1 MGIPV
6 LEGYWIGDKM
16 MLLSLTL
23 ALTATLANSKAG
35 ITYTAEPFNSAP
47 KISGITYTAEPF
59 AKTDIKQIS
68 KAAVQPITSYTSL
81 PRTYMPINNFNSLS
95 TTSYPYSLPLTY
107 NTQYPMSNIY
117 TNSFPLANN
126 WFASYN
132 IKPSKNIV
140 PASTRTIP
148 SIASTR
154 AIPSISSPLVKALY
168 NPAVVQP
175 LKAIKQMT
183 KREAEPGMTY
193 TAEPFDSKMTMTYT
207 AEPFKSTANKVTPSE
222 TKTINTVTGYTG
234 LPLNYASYTYPMTY
248 TSMAN
253 PTYSTP
259 YSFPSNY
266 GYLYMYNSDIL
277 PSAYTYTHP
286 SNYGL
291 CLNNLGA
298 QVPC

>member
-16 MLLSLTL
+16 MLLRLTL

-68 KAAVQPITSYTSL
+68 KAAVQPITTYTSL

-126 WFASYN
+126 WFAIYN
-132 IKPSKNIV
+132 IKPSNNIV
-140 PASTRTIP
+140 PASTRAIP

-154 AIPSISSPLVKALY
+154 ATPSISSPLVRALY

-183 KREAEPGMTY
+183 KREAG
-193 TAEPFDSKMTMTYT
+193 
-207 AEPFKSTANKVTPSE
+207 PFKATANKVTPSE

-234 LPLNYASYTYPMTY
+234 LPMNYPSYTYPMTY
-248 TSMAN
+248 NSMVN
-253 PTYSTP
+253 PTYPTT
-259 YSFPSNY
+259 YTFPSTY
-266 GYLYMYNSDIL
+266 GYPYMYNSNIL
-277 PSAYTYTHP
+277 PSTYTYTHP

>member
-1 MGIPV
+1 
-6 LEGYWIGDKM
+6 M

-35 ITYTAEPFNSAP
+35 ITYTAEPFNSAT

-68 KAAVQPITSYTSL
+68 KAAVQPITTYTSL

-126 WFASYN
+126 WYSNYN
-132 IKPSKNIV
+132 INPSNNIV
-140 PASTRTIP
+140 PASTRAIP

-154 AIPSISSPLVKALY
+154 AIPSISSPLVRALY

-234 LPLNYASYTYPMTY
+234 LPLNYPSYTYPMTY
-248 TSMAN
+248 NSMAN
-253 PTYSTP
+253 PTYPTTYTIPST
-259 YSFPSNY
+259 Y
-266 GYLYMYNSDIL
+266 GYPYMYTSNIL
-277 PSAYTYTHP
+277 PSTSTYTYTYSHP

>member
-6 LEGYWIGDKM
+6 LEGCWIGDKM

-35 ITYTAEPFNSAP
+35 ITYTAEPFNSAN

-59 AKTDIKQIS
+59 AKNDIKQIP
-68 KAAVQPITSYTSL
+68 KAAVQPITTYTSL

-95 TTSYPYSLPLTY
+95 TTSYPFSLPLTY

-132 IKPSKNIV
+132 IKPSNNIV
-140 PASTRTIP
+140 PASTRP
-148 SIASTR
+148 
-154 AIPSISSPLVKALY
+154 IPSISTPLVRALY

-183 KREAEPGMTY
+183 KR
-193 TAEPFDSKMTMTYT
+193 
-207 AEPFKSTANKVTPSE
+207 
-222 TKTINTVTGYTG
+222 
-234 LPLNYASYTYPMTY
+234 
-248 TSMAN
+248 
-253 PTYSTP
+253 
-259 YSFPSNY
+259 
-266 GYLYMYNSDIL
+266 
-277 PSAYTYTHP
+277 
-286 SNYGL
+286 
-291 CLNNLGA
+291 
-298 QVPC
+298 

>member
-1 MGIPV
+1 MGTV

-68 KAAVQPITSYTSL
+68 KAAVQPITTYTSL

-95 TTSYPYSLPLTY
+95 TTSYP
-107 NTQYPMSNIY
+107 
-117 TNSFPLANN
+117 LANN

-132 IKPSKNIV
+132 INPSNDIV

-154 AIPSISSPLVKALY
+154 ATPSISSPLVRALY

-183 KREAEPGMTY
+183 KREAEPALTY

-207 AEPFKSTANKVTPSE
+207 AEPFKATANKVTPSE

-234 LPLNYASYTYPMTY
+234 LPINYPSYTYPMTY
-248 TSMAN
+248 NSMAN
-253 PTYSTP
+253 PTYPTTYTMPST
-259 YSFPSNY
+259 Y
-266 GYLYMYNSDIL
+266 GYPYMYNSNIL
-277 PSAYTYTHP
+277 PSTYTYTHP

>member
-68 KAAVQPITSYTSL
+68 KAAVQPITTYTSL

-95 TTSYPYSLPLTY
+95 STSYPYSLPLTY

-140 PASTRTIP
+140 PASART
-148 SIASTR
+148 
-154 AIPSISSPLVKALY
+154 IPSISSPLVKALY
-168 NPAVVQP
+168 TPAVVQP

-248 TSMAN
+248 NSMAN
-253 PTYSTP
+253 PTYSTT
-259 YSFPSNY
+259 YTFPSNY

>member
-6 LEGYWIGDKM
+6 LEGCWIGDKM

-35 ITYTAEPFNSAP
+35 ITYTAEPFNSAN

-59 AKTDIKQIS
+59 AKNDIKQIP
-68 KAAVQPITSYTSL
+68 KAAVQPITTYTSL

-126 WFASYN
+126 WYSSYN
-132 IKPSKNIV
+132 INPSNNIV
-140 PASTRTIP
+140 P
-148 SIASTR
+148 ASTR
-154 AIPSISSPLVKALY
+154 AIPSISSPLVRALY

-183 KREAEPGMTY
+183 KREAEPGI
-193 TAEPFDSKMTMTYT
+193 TYT
-207 AEPFKSTANKVTPSE
+207 AEPFKATANKVTPSE

-234 LPLNYASYTYPMTY
+234 LPMNYPSFTFPMTY
-248 TSMAN
+248 NSMAN
-253 PTYSTP
+253 PTYPITYTIPST
-259 YSFPSNY
+259 Y
-266 GYLYMYNSDIL
+266 GYPFMYNS
-277 PSAYTYTHP
+277 
-286 SNYGL
+286 
-291 CLNNLGA
+291 
-298 QVPC
+298 

>member
-35 ITYTAEPFNSAP
+35 ITYTAEPFNSAT

-68 KAAVQPITSYTSL
+68 KAAVQPITTYTSL
-81 PRTYMPINNFNSLS
+81 PRTYMPINDFNSLS
-95 TTSYPYSLPLTY
+95 TTSYPYSLPFTY

-117 TNSFPLANN
+117 TNSFPSANN

-132 IKPSKNIV
+132 IKPSNNIV
-140 PASTRTIP
+140 P
-148 SIASTR
+148 ASTR
-154 AIPSISSPLVKALY
+154 AIPSISSPLVRALY

-183 KREAEPGMTY
+183 KR
-193 TAEPFDSKMTMTYT
+193 
-207 AEPFKSTANKVTPSE
+207 
-222 TKTINTVTGYTG
+222 
-234 LPLNYASYTYPMTY
+234 
-248 TSMAN
+248 
-253 PTYSTP
+253 
-259 YSFPSNY
+259 
-266 GYLYMYNSDIL
+266 
-277 PSAYTYTHP
+277 
-286 SNYGL
+286 
-291 CLNNLGA
+291 
-298 QVPC
+298 

>member
-1 MGIPV
+1 M
-6 LEGYWIGDKM
+6 
-16 MLLSLTL
+16 
-23 ALTATLANSKAG
+23 
-35 ITYTAEPFNSAP
+35 
-47 KISGITYTAEPF
+47 
-59 AKTDIKQIS
+59 
-68 KAAVQPITSYTSL
+68 
-81 PRTYMPINNFNSLS
+81 
-95 TTSYPYSLPLTY
+95 
-107 NTQYPMSNIY
+107 
-117 TNSFPLANN
+117 
-126 WFASYN
+126 
-132 IKPSKNIV
+132 
-140 PASTRTIP
+140 ASTRTIP
-148 SIASTR
+148 SI
-154 AIPSISSPLVKALY
+154 SSPLVRALY

-175 LKAIKQMT
+175 LKAIKEMT

-248 TSMAN
+248 NSRAN
-253 PTYSTP
+253 PTYSTT
-259 YSFPSNY
+259 YTFPSSY

>member
-1 MGIPV
+1 
-6 LEGYWIGDKM
+6 M
-16 MLLSLTL
+16 MLRSLTL
-23 ALTATLANSKAG
+23 ALTATLANSKTG
-35 ITYTAEPFNSAP
+35 ITYTAEPFNSAN

-59 AKTDIKQIS
+59 AKTDIKQIP
-68 KAAVQPITSYTSL
+68 KAAVQPITTYTSL

-126 WFASYN
+126 WYSSYN
-132 IKPSKNIV
+132 INPSNNIV
-140 PASTRTIP
+140 PASTRAIPSMASTRTIP
-148 SIASTR
+148 SI
-154 AIPSISSPLVKALY
+154 SSPLVRALY

-175 LKAIKQMT
+175 LKAIKEMT

-207 AEPFKSTANKVTPSE
+207 AEPFKATANKVTPSE

-234 LPLNYASYTYPMTY
+234 LPLNYPSYTYPMTY
-248 TSMAN
+248 NSMAN
-253 PTYSTP
+253 PTYPITYTIPST
-259 YSFPSNY
+259 Y
-266 GYLYMYNSDIL
+266 GYPFMYNSNIL
-277 PSAYTYTHP
+277 PSTYTYTHP

>member
-1 MGIPV
+1 
-6 LEGYWIGDKM
+6 M

-35 ITYTAEPFNSAP
+35 ITYTAEPFNSAT

-68 KAAVQPITSYTSL
+68 KAAVQPITTYTSL

-132 IKPSKNIV
+132 INPSNNIV
-140 PASTRTIP
+140 PASTRAIP

-154 AIPSISSPLVKALY
+154 AIPSISSPLVRALY

-207 AEPFKSTANKVTPSE
+207 AEPFKATANKVTPSE

-234 LPLNYASYTYPMTY
+234 LPINYPSYTYPMTY
-248 TSMAN
+248 NSMAN
-253 PTYSTP
+253 PTYPTTYTIPST
-259 YSFPSNY
+259 Y
-266 GYLYMYNSDIL
+266 GYPYMYTSNIL
-277 PSAYTYTHP
+277 PSTSTYTYTYSHP

>member
-1 MGIPV
+1 MGV
-6 LEGYWIGDKM
+6 LEGCWIGDKM

-68 KAAVQPITSYTSL
+68 KAAVQPIT
-81 PRTYMPINNFNSLS
+81 
-95 TTSYPYSLPLTY
+95 TY
-107 NTQYPMSNIY
+107 NTQYPMGNIY

-126 WFASYN
+126 WYSNYN
-132 IKPSKNIV
+132 INPSNNIV
-140 PASTRTIP
+140 PASTRAIP

-154 AIPSISSPLVKALY
+154 AIPSISSPLVRALY

-183 KREAEPGMTY
+183 KREAEPGMTH
-193 TAEPFDSKMTMTYT
+193 TAEAFDSKMTMTYT
-207 AEPFKSTANKVTPSE
+207 AEPFKATANKVTPSE

-234 LPLNYASYTYPMTY
+234 LPMNYPSYTYP
-248 TSMAN
+248 
-253 PTYSTP
+253 
-259 YSFPSNY
+259 
-266 GYLYMYNSDIL
+266 
-277 PSAYTYTHP
+277 
-286 SNYGL
+286 
-291 CLNNLGA
+291 
-298 QVPC
+298 

>member
-35 ITYTAEPFNSAP
+35 ITYTAEPF
-47 KISGITYTAEPF
+47 

-68 KAAVQPITSYTSL
+68 KAAVQPITTYTSL
-81 PRTYMPINNFNSLS
+81 PRTYMPINNFNSL
-95 TTSYPYSLPLTY
+95 SYPYSLPLTY

-132 IKPSKNIV
+132 INPSNNIV

-154 AIPSISSPLVKALY
+154 AIPSISSPLVRALY

-234 LPLNYASYTYPMTY
+234 LPLNYPSYTYL
-248 TSMAN
+248 
-253 PTYSTP
+253 ST
-259 YSFPSNY
+259 Y
-266 GYLYMYNSDIL
+266 GYPYMYNSNTL
-277 PSAYTYTHP
+277 PSAYTYSHP

-291 CLNNLGA
+291 
-298 QVPC
+298 

>member
-6 LEGYWIGDKM
+6 LEGCWIGDKM

-35 ITYTAEPFNSAP
+35 ITYTAEPFNSAN

-59 AKTDIKQIS
+59 AKNDIKQIP
-68 KAAVQPITSYTSL
+68 KAAVQPITTYTSL

-107 NTQYPMSNIY
+107 NTQYPMGNSY

-126 WFASYN
+126 WYSNYN
-132 IKPSKNIV
+132 INPSNNIV
-140 PASTRTIP
+140 PASTRAIP

-154 AIPSISSPLVKALY
+154 AIPSISSPLVRALY

-175 LKAIKQMT
+175 LKAIKEMT

-193 TAEPFDSKMTMTYT
+193 P
-207 AEPFKSTANKVTPSE
+207 
-222 TKTINTVTGYTG
+222 
-234 LPLNYASYTYPMTY
+234 SYTFPMTY
-248 TSMAN
+248 NSMAN
-253 PTYSTP
+253 PTYPITYTIPST
-259 YSFPSNY
+259 Y
-266 GYLYMYNSDIL
+266 GYPFMYNSNIL
-277 PSAYTYTHP
+277 PSPYTYTHP

>member
-47 KISGITYTAEPF
+47 KISGITYTAEPI
-59 AKTDIKQIS
+59 AT
-68 KAAVQPITSYTSL
+68 YTSL
-81 PRTYMPINNFNSLS
+81 PRTYMPTNNFNSLS

-132 IKPSKNIV
+132 IKPSNNIV

-154 AIPSISSPLVKALY
+154 AIPSISSPLVRALY
-168 NPAVVQP
+168 NPAVMQP

-193 TAEPFDSKMTMTYT
+193 TAEPFDSKM
-207 AEPFKSTANKVTPSE
+207 
-222 TKTINTVTGYTG
+222 
-234 LPLNYASYTYPMTY
+234 
-248 TSMAN
+248 
-253 PTYSTP
+253 
-259 YSFPSNY
+259 
-266 GYLYMYNSDIL
+266 
-277 PSAYTYTHP
+277 
-286 SNYGL
+286 
-291 CLNNLGA
+291 
-298 QVPC
+298 

>member
-1 MGIPV
+1 MGITV

-35 ITYTAEPFNSAP
+35 ITYTAEPFNSAT

-68 KAAVQPITSYTSL
+68 KAAVQPITTYTNL

-132 IKPSKNIV
+132 IKPSNNIV

-154 AIPSISSPLVKALY
+154 AIPSISSPLVRALY

-183 KREAEPGMTY
+183 KREAGPGMTY

-234 LPLNYASYTYPMTY
+234 LPLNYPSYTYPMTY
-248 TSMAN
+248 T
-253 PTYSTP
+253 
-259 YSFPSNY
+259 FPSTY
-266 GYLYMYNSDIL
+266 GYPYMYNSDIL

>member
-1 MGIPV
+1 MGV
-6 LEGYWIGDKM
+6 LEGCWIGDKM

-68 KAAVQPITSYTSL
+68 KAAVQPIT
-81 PRTYMPINNFNSLS
+81 
-95 TTSYPYSLPLTY
+95 TY
-107 NTQYPMSNIY
+107 NTQYPMGNIY

-126 WFASYN
+126 WYSNYN
-132 IKPSKNIV
+132 INPSNNIV
-140 PASTRTIP
+140 PASTRAIP

-154 AIPSISSPLVKALY
+154 AIPSISSPLVRALY

-207 AEPFKSTANKVTPSE
+207 AKPFKATANKVTPSE
-222 TKTINTVTGYTG
+222 TKTINTITAYTG
-234 LPLNYASYTYPMTY
+234 LPMNYPSYTYPMTY
-248 TSMAN
+248 NSMVN
-253 PTYSTP
+253 PTYPTTYTIPST
-259 YSFPSNY
+259 Y
-266 GYLYMYNSDIL
+266 GYPYMYNSNIL
-277 PSAYTYTHP
+277 PSSYPYAHP

>member
-6 LEGYWIGDKM
+6 LEGYWIGNKM

-35 ITYTAEPFNSAP
+35 ITYTAEPF
-47 KISGITYTAEPF
+47 

-68 KAAVQPITSYTSL
+68 KAAVQPITTYTSL

-132 IKPSKNIV
+132 IKPSNNIV
-140 PASTRTIP
+140 RASTRTIP
-148 SIASTR
+148 SI
-154 AIPSISSPLVKALY
+154 SSPLVRALY

-222 TKTINTVTGYTG
+222 TKTINT
-234 LPLNYASYTYPMTY
+234 
-248 TSMAN
+248 
-253 PTYSTP
+253 
-259 YSFPSNY
+259 
-266 GYLYMYNSDIL
+266 I
-277 PSAYTYTHP
+277 
-286 SNYGL
+286 
-291 CLNNLGA
+291 
-298 QVPC
+298 

>member
-1 MGIPV
+1 MGV
-6 LEGYWIGDKM
+6 LERYWIGDKM

-68 KAAVQPITSYTSL
+68 KAAVQPITSYT
-81 PRTYMPINNFNSLS
+81 IN
-95 TTSYPYSLPLTY
+95 
-107 NTQYPMSNIY
+107 
-117 TNSFPLANN
+117 
-126 WFASYN
+126 
-132 IKPSKNIV
+132 PSINIV
-140 PASTRTIP
+140 PASTRPIP

-154 AIPSISSPLVKALY
+154 ATPSISSPLVRALY

-234 LPLNYASYTYPMTY
+234 LPMNYPSYPTTY
-248 TSMAN
+248 T
-253 PTYSTP
+253 
-259 YSFPSNY
+259 FPSTY
-266 GYLYMYNSDIL
+266 GYPYMYSSNIL
-277 PSAYTYTHP
+277 PSTFTYTH
-286 SNYGL
+286 L
-291 CLNNLGA
+291 
-298 QVPC
+298 

>member
-1 MGIPV
+1 MGVPV

-35 ITYTAEPFNSAP
+35 ITYTAEPFNSAT

-59 AKTDIKQIS
+59 AKTDIKQIP
-68 KAAVQPITSYTSL
+68 KAAVQPITTHTSL

-95 TTSYPYSLPLTY
+95 TASYPYSLPLTY

-132 IKPSKNIV
+132 IKPSNNIV

-168 NPAVVQP
+168 TPAVVQP

-183 KREAEPGMTY
+183 KREAEPG
-193 TAEPFDSKMTMTYT
+193 MTYT

-234 LPLNYASYTYPMTY
+234 LPLNYP
-248 TSMAN
+248 
-253 PTYSTP
+253 
-259 YSFPSNY
+259 
-266 GYLYMYNSDIL
+266 
-277 PSAYTYTHP
+277 
-286 SNYGL
+286 
-291 CLNNLGA
+291 
-298 QVPC
+298 

>member
-1 MGIPV
+1 MGPV

-23 ALTATLANSKAG
+23 ALTTTLANSKAG
-35 ITYTAEPFNSAP
+35 ITYTAEPFNSAT

-68 KAAVQPITSYTSL
+68 KAAVQPITTYTSL

-126 WFASYN
+126 WYSNYN
-132 IKPSKNIV
+132 INPSNNIV
-140 PASTRTIP
+140 PASTRAIP

-154 AIPSISSPLVKALY
+154 AIPSISSPLVRALY

-175 LKAIKQMT
+175 LKAIKQMN

-193 TAEPFDSKMTMTYT
+193 TAEPFK
-207 AEPFKSTANKVTPSE
+207 ATANKVTPSE

-234 LPLNYASYTYPMTY
+234 LPLNYPSYTYPMTY
-248 TSMAN
+248 NSMAN
-253 PTYSTP
+253 PTYSTT
-259 YSFPSNY
+259 YTFPSTY
-266 GYLYMYNSDIL
+266 GYPYMYNSNIL
-277 PSAYTYTHP
+277 PTAYTYTHP

>member
-35 ITYTAEPFNSAP
+35 ITYTAEPFNSAT

-68 KAAVQPITSYTSL
+68 NAAVQPITTYTSL
-81 PRTYMPINNFNSLS
+81 PRTYLPINNFNSLS

-107 NTQYPMSNIY
+107 NTQYPMNNIY
-117 TNSFPLANN
+117 
-126 WFASYN
+126 
-132 IKPSKNIV
+132 PSNNIV
-140 PASTRTIP
+140 PASTRAIP

-154 AIPSISSPLVKALY
+154 AIPSISSPLVRALY

-183 KREAEPGMTY
+183 KRE
-193 TAEPFDSKMTMTYT
+193 
-207 AEPFKSTANKVTPSE
+207 
-222 TKTINTVTGYTG
+222 
-234 LPLNYASYTYPMTY
+234 
-248 TSMAN
+248 
-253 PTYSTP
+253 
-259 YSFPSNY
+259 
-266 GYLYMYNSDIL
+266 
-277 PSAYTYTHP
+277 
-286 SNYGL
+286 
-291 CLNNLGA
+291 
-298 QVPC
+298 

>member
-6 LEGYWIGDKM
+6 LEGCWIGDKM

-23 ALTATLANSKAG
+23 ALAATLANSKAG
-35 ITYTAEPFNSAP
+35 ITYTAEPFNSAT

-59 AKTDIKQIS
+59 AKTDIKQIP
-68 KAAVQPITSYTSL
+68 KAAVQPITTYTTSL
-81 PRTYMPINNFNSLS
+81 PRTYMPINNFNIN
-95 TTSYPYSLPLTY
+95 P
-107 NTQYPMSNIY
+107 SN
-117 TNSFPLANN
+117 
-126 WFASYN
+126 
-132 IKPSKNIV
+132 NIV
-140 PASTRTIP
+140 PASTRAIPSMASTRTIP
-148 SIASTR
+148 SI
-154 AIPSISSPLVKALY
+154 SSPLVRALY

-175 LKAIKQMT
+175 LKAIKEMT

-193 TAEPFDSKMTMTYT
+193 TAEPFDSKMTMSYT
-207 AEPFKSTANKVTPSE
+207 AEPFKASANKVTPTE

-234 LPLNYASYTYPMTY
+234 LPLNYPSFTYPMTY
-248 TSMAN
+248 NSMVN

-259 YSFPSNY
+259 YPIPSTY
-266 GYLYMYNSDIL
+266 GYPYMYNSNIL
-277 PSAYTYTHP
+277 PFVYTYSHP

>member
-6 LEGYWIGDKM
+6 LEGCWIGDKT

-35 ITYTAEPFNSAP
+35 ITYTAEPFNSAT

-59 AKTDIKQIS
+59 AKTDIKQIP
-68 KAAVQPITSYTSL
+68 KAAVQPITTYNSL

-95 TTSYPYSLPLTY
+95 YPYSLPLTY
-107 NTQYPMSNIY
+107 STQYPMSNIY

-132 IKPSKNIV
+132 IKPSNNIV

-154 AIPSISSPLVKALY
+154 AIPSISSPLVRALY

-207 AEPFKSTANKVTPSE
+207 AEPFKATANKVTPSE
-222 TKTINTVTGYTG
+222 TKTINTVTGFTG
-234 LPLNYASYTYPMTY
+234 LPMNHLSYTYPMIY
-248 TSMAN
+248 NSMVN
-253 PTYSTP
+253 PTYSTT
-259 YSFPSNY
+259 YIIPSTY
-266 GYLYMYNSDIL
+266 GYPYMYNSNIL
-277 PSAYTYTHP
+277 PSTYTYTHP

>member
-1 MGIPV
+1 MGILV
-6 LEGYWIGDKM
+6 LEGCWIGDKM

-35 ITYTAEPFNSAP
+35 ITYTAEPFNSAT

-59 AKTDIKQIS
+59 AKTDIKQIP
-68 KAAVQPITSYTSL
+68 KAAVQPITTYTSL

-132 IKPSKNIV
+132 INPSNNIV
-140 PASTRTIP
+140 PASTRPIP

-154 AIPSISSPLVKALY
+154 AIPSISSPLVRALY

-193 TAEPFDSKMTMTYT
+193 TAEPFK
-207 AEPFKSTANKVTPSE
+207 ATANKVTPSE

-234 LPLNYASYTYPMTY
+234 LPINYPSYTYPMTY
-248 TSMAN
+248 NSMAN
-253 PTYSTP
+253 PTYPTTYTIPST
-259 YSFPSNY
+259 Y
-266 GYLYMYNSDIL
+266 GYPYMYTSNIL
-277 PSAYTYTHP
+277 PSTSTYTYTYTHP

-291 CLNNLGA
+291 CLNNLG
-298 QVPC
+298 

>member
-68 KAAVQPITSYTSL
+68 KAAVQPITTYTSL
-81 PRTYMPINNFNSLS
+81 PRTYMPINNFNSL
-95 TTSYPYSLPLTY
+95 SYPYSLPLTY

-132 IKPSKNIV
+132 INPSNNIV
-140 PASTRTIP
+140 PASTRPIP
-148 SIASTR
+148 SIAS
-154 AIPSISSPLVKALY
+154 PLVRALY

-234 LPLNYASYTYPMTY
+234 LPLNYPSYTYPMTY
-248 TSMAN
+248 NSIAN
-253 PTYSTP
+253 PTYPTTYTMPST
-259 YSFPSNY
+259 Y
-266 GYLYMYNSDIL
+266 GYPYMYNSNIL
-277 PSAYTYTHP
+277 PSTSTYTYTYTHP

>member
-6 LEGYWIGDKM
+6 LEGCWIGDKM
-16 MLLSLTL
+16 MLLSVTL

-35 ITYTAEPFNSAP
+35 ITYTAEPFNSAN

-68 KAAVQPITSYTSL
+68 KAAVQPITTYTSL

-126 WFASYN
+126 WYSSYN
-132 IKPSKNIV
+132 INPSNNIV
-140 PASTRTIP
+140 PVSTRAIPSMASTRTIP
-148 SIASTR
+148 SI
-154 AIPSISSPLVKALY
+154 SSPLVRALY

-175 LKAIKQMT
+175 LKAIKEMT

-207 AEPFKSTANKVTPSE
+207 AEPFKATANKVTPSE

-234 LPLNYASYTYPMTY
+234 LPMNYPGYTFPMTY
-248 TSMAN
+248 NSMAN
-253 PTYSTP
+253 PTYPITYTIPST
-259 YSFPSNY
+259 Y
-266 GYLYMYNSDIL
+266 GYPFMYNSNIL
-277 PSAYTYTHP
+277 PSTYTYTHP

>member
-1 MGIPV
+1 MGILV
-6 LEGYWIGDKM
+6 LEGCWIGDKM

-35 ITYTAEPFNSAP
+35 ITYTAEPFNSAT

-59 AKTDIKQIS
+59 AKTDIKQFS
-68 KAAVQPITSYTSL
+68 KAAVQPITTYTSL

-95 TTSYPYSLPLTY
+95 TTSYLYSLPLTY

-132 IKPSKNIV
+132 IKPSNNIV

-154 AIPSISSPLVKALY
+154 AIPSISSPLVRALY

-207 AEPFKSTANKVTPSE
+207 AEPFKATANKVTPSE

-234 LPLNYASYTYPMTY
+234 LPLNSPSYTYTMTY
-248 TSMAN
+248 NSMAN
-253 PTYSTP
+253 PTYPTTYTYP
-259 YSFPSNY
+259 
-266 GYLYMYNSDIL
+266 YMYNSNIL
-277 PSAYTYTHP
+277 PSAYTYSHP

-291 CLNNLGA
+291 CLNNL
-298 QVPC
+298 